1 MSEAPD
7 PLEAE
12 LSALRPREVSP
23 GLRRRVAE
31 RLGDPPRSGR
41 RTWRLA
47 LVVGLAAACL
57 AVVLLRRG
65 GDHGPGPGPGPIVIQ
80 PRPAPPVAP
89 GIDDSE
95 PTLVAYERALARST
109 EDLNTLLDEHV
120 SRALERRPESAR
132 IGAFTCSDAELR
144 TLLGD
149 D

>member
-23 GLRRRVAE
+23 GLRRRIAE
-31 RLGDPPRSGR
+31 RLGDPPRDGW
-41 RTWRLA
+41 RTRRLA

-57 AVVLLRRG
+57 AVVLLRWRG
-65 GDHGPGPGPGPIVIQ
+65 GHGPGSGPRSVVIQ

-89 GIDDSE
+89 GFDDLG
-95 PTLVAYERALARST
+95 PTLVAYELALARST
-109 EDLNTLLDEHV
+109 EDLNALLDEHA
-120 SRALERRPESAR
+120 SRALERRPEPAR
-132 IGAFTCSDAELR
+132 IGAFTRSDAELR